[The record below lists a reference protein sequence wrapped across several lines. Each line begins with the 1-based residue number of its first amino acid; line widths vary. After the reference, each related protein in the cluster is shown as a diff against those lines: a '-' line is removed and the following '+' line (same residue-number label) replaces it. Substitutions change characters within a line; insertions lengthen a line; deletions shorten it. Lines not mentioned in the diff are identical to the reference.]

1 MDNIPLAGAII
12 KPSPS
17 DQESDASSCST
28 LRLTHYQLVRLL
40 AHDDLVDVYEALERD
55 LQRKMILQFFSAGLI
70 STREQADAFLANAR
84 LLQGLEHPNL
94 VPIFDSGE
102 AEDGRCYLVSKYL
115 RGPNLR
121 EALRAA
127 PPGTEIAAVVMAS
140 LADGINHLHRLGLI
154 HGRITPASIRLPNAK
169 ELASENDSNGER
181 ASSTLDVALALDQY
195 EPVLTGF
202 GLGWCKGQ
210 ALRGD
215 AEGDTPSHLSPE
227 QARGEEHRVDA
238 RTDIY
243 ALGLVLYELL
253 TGRHPFAGLSTAEW
267 LAAIAEDEVRPPRE
281 IDPTIPRELE
291 RICLKCLSRRMG
303 DRYQLAGD
311 LASDLRDWKSAPT
324 KDVFISYASEDDAAV
339 CNIGRLLEA
348 QGIQVWIASREIGP
362 GQYYADKIIRAIEA
376 STFTVLMLSRFS
388 NDSDHVQREIERAA
402 SKRKRTFCVRLDKVQ
417 PGRALEL
424 HLAKSQWVDATAMPP
439 EEVVKQ
445 LLVAIQRE
453 QQRAPGSSQA
463 VVDTNAWGIEIVP
476 KGLRSFDAGDADFF
490 LELLPGARD
499 REGLPET
506 IRFWKNRI
514 EGDDQLEPLKVGV
527 IYGPS
532 GCGKSS
538 FVKAGLLPRLNDAV
552 ITIYLEATPENTEA
566 QLLRRLE
573 RRCPDL
579 PACQNLVDALTL
591 VRKGEGVPVGCKV
604 LLVLD
609 QFEQWLHARLDSSG
623 ADLVA
628 ALRQCDGEH
637 LLCLLLVRDDFWIGT
652 TRFLREL
659 EIGLQEDCNAAG
671 VDLFDPAHAQKVL
684 AAYGRAD
691 GALPS
696 GELTLEQRRFI
707 EQAIEGLADEGK
719 VIPVRLSLFAQMVKS
734 KPWTTATLRSVG
746 GARGVG
752 VAFLEETFCASNAPP
767 AYRLHQTAAQGI
779 LRILLPELGTD
790 IKGHMRSRA
799 ELIAASGYA
808 ERSQGFDELLRILD
822 FELRLITP
830 CDPTGS
836 ESDEV
841 AAPATGETAA
851 PSGRW
856 YQLTHDYLVP
866 ALREWLTRKQRETLR
881 GRAELRLAETSVL
894 WHSKRESRHL
904 PAWWEWLQILLWTK
918 SRDRTAGQQQFMRTA
933 TRYHAVRGI
942 VLAVCVVAVG
952 MLGLEVRRRVAASQN
967 EAQAIALT
975 DRLQDAEVAEVPT
988 IVSEMENYRTW
999 TDPRLSA
1006 IVADSKSTLKQ
1017 KTHASLALLPFR
1029 PEQVEYLSDRLL
1041 SAEPDE
1047 FAVIRTMLR
1056 QANHVAEVTPICWT
1070 ALRDTQLDAKRRF
1083 RAACVLAEYDPQGA
1097 DWPQVSKDVAGMLVA
1112 ENPLVLGQWAA
1123 LLHGASDHLIE
1134 PLSQIFRDPKGV
1146 ASQRALATSVLTD
1159 YAAQRPEVLIE
1170 LVLDSE
1176 PAQFVQL
1183 MPLLARHRN
1192 VAIGPLNS
1200 ELGKHADGND
1210 ALEKL
1215 ASRQAQAAAALI
1227 QLGRGELAWVK
1238 LEHRPNPRT
1247 RTYLIHR
1254 LGLQRTDPAI
1264 LIDRFFAEHNI
1275 SAQRAI
1281 LLALGEIPD
1290 AELPVATR
1298 ADFAEKLLNVFRD
1311 EPDPGLHSAIDWL
1324 LRHWGYAP
1332 QLLAIDRELYS
1343 RDPLENRRWY
1353 VNRQGQSLAIVP
1365 APVEF
1370 AMGSAAEDPNR
1381 LAEFESRHQ
1390 RTIKRSYAIGLKEV
1404 TVAEFQ
1410 RFSKHDEHKTF
1421 LNLYSPDANGP
1432 IVHITWFEAAKYCR
1446 WLSQEEGIPEE
1457 QMCYPPLEQIQPG
1470 MQLDAKYLERT
1481 GYRLPTEA
1489 EWEYAC
1495 RAGSTTARFYG
1506 ASAELLPEYGWF
1518 LNNTTNRAMPVG
1530 LLKPNDL
1537 GLFDM
1542 YGNAWEWCQV
1552 PEVAYPENSTVP
1564 VVDTEEQAALVVGE
1578 EPRMVRGAS
1587 FVNPAALV
1595 RSACRNR
1602 YNTTRRNYYVGLRI
1616 ARTISPAE

>member
-1 MDNIPLAGAII
+1 MDNLPPTGAVT
-12 KPSPS
+12 KTPPNL
-17 DQESDASSCST
+17 QQADAASCSA
-28 LRLTHYQLVRLL
+28 LQLTHYRLVQLLS
-40 AHDDLVDVYEALERD
+40 HNDLEDVYEAIELD
-55 LQRKMILQFFSAGLI
+55 LQRRMIIQFFSPRLI

-84 LLQGLEHPNL
+84 LLRELEHPSI

-115 RGPNLR
+115 RGPSLS
-121 EALRAA
+121 EAIRTAR
-127 PPGTEIAAVVMAS
+127 PNPETVVAVVAA
-140 LADGINHLHRLGLI
+140 LADGINQLHRLGLI
-154 HGRITPASIRLPNAK
+154 HGRISPANIRLPNAR
-169 ELASENDSNGER
+169 ELSEENDSSSES
-181 ASSTLDVALALDQY
+181 ASSATEAALAVEQY

-202 GLGWCKGQ
+202 GPGWCKGQ
-210 ALRGD
+210 ALQNY
-215 AEGDTPSHLSPE
+215 AAGDTPSHLSPE
-227 QARGEEHRVDA
+227 QACGEEHRVDA
-238 RTDIY
+238 RSDIY

-267 LAAIAEDEVRPPRE
+267 LAALAENEVRPPRE
-281 IDPTIPRELE
+281 LDPTIPRELE

-311 LASDLRDWKSAPT
+311 LAGDLRDWKSAPT
-324 KDVFISYASEDDAAV
+324 KDAFISYASEDDATV
-339 CNIGRLLEA
+339 CHIGRLLEA

-439 EEVVKQ
+439 EEAVDQ
-445 LLVAIQRE
+445 LLVAIHRE
-453 QQRAPGSSQA
+453 QQRGSGTSQSA
-463 VVDTNAWGIEIVP
+463 TDSNAWGFEFVP

-514 EGDDQLEPLKVGV
+514 EGDDELDPLRVGV

-538 FVKAGLLPRLNDAV
+538 FVKAGLLPHLSDTIV
-552 ITIYLEATPENTEA
+552 PIYLEATPDNTEA

-573 RRCPDL
+573 RGCPGL
-579 PACQNLVDALTL
+579 PHCENLVEALTL
-591 VRKGEGVPVGCKV
+591 VRKGEGMPAGCKV

-623 ADLVA
+623 AELVA
-628 ALRQCDGEH
+628 ALRQCDGDH

-659 EIGLQEDCNAAG
+659 EVGLQEDRTAAG
-671 VDLFDPAHAQKVL
+671 VDLFDVSHAQKVL
-684 AAYGRAD
+684 TAYGRAD
-691 GALPS
+691 RALPA

-719 VIPVRLSLFAQMVKS
+719 VIPVQLSLFAQMVKG

-752 VAFLEETFCASNAPP
+752 VAFLEETFCAANAPP
-767 AYRLHQTAAQGI
+767 AYRQHQTAAQGI
-779 LRILLPELGTD
+779 LRVLLPELGTD

-799 ELIAASGYA
+799 ELLQASGYA
-808 ERSQGFDELLRILD
+808 ERPQAFDELLRILD
-822 FELRLITP
+822 SELRLITP

-836 ESDEV
+836 ESDDSAALVKGEV
-841 AAPATGETAA
+841 
-851 PSGRW
+851 PSERW

-881 GRAELRLAETSVL
+881 GRAQLRLAEMATL
-894 WHSKRESRHL
+894 WNSKRESRQL
-904 PAWWEWLQILLWTK
+904 PAWWEWLHIVLWTK
-918 SRDRTAGQQQFMRTA
+918 SRDRTPGQQRFVRAA

-942 VLAVCVVAVG
+942 VLAACLVAIG
-952 MLGLEVRRRVAASQN
+952 ILGLEVRRRVVASQN
-967 EAQAIALT
+967 EAQAVALT
-975 DRLQDAEVAEVPT
+975 DRLQDAEVAEVPS
-988 IVSEMENYRTW
+988 IVSEMDRYRSW
-999 TDPRLSA
+999 TDARL
-1006 IVADSKSTLKQ
+1006 VDLLADSGSTIKQ
-1017 KTHASLALLPFR
+1017 KTHASLALLPVQPQQAEF
-1029 PEQVEYLSDRLL
+1029 LFDRLL

-1047 FAVIRTMLR
+1047 VAVIRTML
-1056 QANHVAEVTPICWT
+1056 QQTKHVTDVTPKCWT
-1070 ALRDTQLDAKRRF
+1070 TLLDTQLDAQRRF
-1083 RAACVLAEYDPQGA
+1083 RAACVLADYDPYGA
-1097 DWPQVSKDVAGMLVA
+1097 GWPKVAKDVAGMLVS
-1112 ENPLVLGQWAA
+1112 ENPLVLGQWAT
-1123 LLHGASDHLIE
+1123 LLRGASDHLIE
-1134 PLSQIFRDPKGV
+1134 PLSEIFRDPQGV
-1146 ASQRALATSVLTD
+1146 ASQRSLATSVLTD
-1159 YAAQRPEVLIE
+1159 YAAERPEVLVE
-1170 LVLDSE
+1170 LILDSE

-1183 MPLLARHRN
+1183 MPLLLRHRN
-1192 VAIGPLNS
+1192 AAIGPLNR
-1200 ELGKHADGND
+1200 ELGKHTEGND
-1210 ALEKL
+1210 ALEQL

-1227 QLGRGELAWVK
+1227 QLGRGELAWAK
-1238 LEHRPNPRT
+1238 FEQRPNPRT
-1247 RTYLIHR
+1247 RTYIIHR
-1254 LGLQRTDPAI
+1254 LGPQKTDPAL
-1264 LIDRFFAEHNI
+1264 LIDRFFAEQNI

-1281 LLALGEIPD
+1281 LLSLGEFSE
-1290 AELPVATR
+1290 AQLPIAAR
-1298 ADFAEKLLNVFRD
+1298 SGFAEKLLKVFRD

-1324 LRHWGYAP
+1324 LRQWGYTK
-1332 QLLAIDRELYS
+1332 QLLAIDRELS
-1343 RDPLENRRWY
+1343 SSEPLDNRRWY
-1353 VNRQGQSLAIVP
+1353 VNKQGQSLAVVP
-1365 APVEF
+1365 GPVEF
-1370 AMGSAAEDPNR
+1370 MMGSAEEDPNR
-1381 LAEFESRHQ
+1381 LPEFEARHQ
-1390 RTIKRSYAIGLKEV
+1390 RKIDRSFAIGLKEV
-1404 TVAEFQ
+1404 TLADFQ
-1410 RFSKHDEHKTF
+1410 RFSKHEEFTTL
-1421 LNLYSPDANGP
+1421 LNRYSPDANCP
-1432 IVHITWFEAAKYCR
+1432 MVHVTWFEAASYCR
-1446 WLSQEEGIPEE
+1446 WLSQQEGISED
-1457 QMCYPPLEQIQPG
+1457 QMCYPPLDQIKLG
-1470 MQLDAKYLERT
+1470 MKLDAKYLERT

-1506 ASAELLPEYGWF
+1506 ASGELLSKYAWF
-1518 LNNTTNRAMPVG
+1518 LNNTTNRAYPVG

-1537 GLFDM
+1537 GLFDV

-1552 PEVAYPENSTVP
+1552 PEVPYPVNSTGP
-1564 VVDTEEQAALVVGE
+1564 VLDTEAEAALVVGE

-1602 YNTTRRNYYVGLRI
+1602 YDTTRRNYYVGIRI
-1616 ARTISPAE
+1616 ARTILPAE